1 MPAHGAL
8 YRSQIARLF
17 RSCGKGKALYFEDT
31 RLVMKTVQRIKTLGS
46 LFVVFFFEILVS
58 YLNFSNLN
66 EYRCV

>member
-46 LFVVFFFEILVS
+46 LFVVVFFLR
-58 YLNFSNLN
+58 Y
-66 EYRCV
+66 

>member
-46 LFVVFFFEILVS
+46 FFVVFLR
-58 YLNFSNLN
+58 Y
-66 EYRCV
+66 